1 MDTAIILGAGFSH
14 VAGLPLTRN
23 LFDTEGVLPRFQSAA
38 VENNHREVLGAYQ
51 SWRRTHP
58 NANAEQW
65 LKELY
70 DLKDVGPHQVSPETS
85 WSKAIRFALA
95 RLVDLP
101 AGKNSHYYY
110 GICTPRCSSVH
121 RRFWDRVENHFG
133 VRIVVSLNYDILVEQ
148 ALHSEDTG
156 HRAAPRCY
164 YGGFQHVQAVRKM
177 TDVTKKKFELV
188 QLGTDIALYK
198 LHGSVNWAWEPHALT
213 LKIHD
218 DVRAVF
224 RKDDRF
230 GTPAIIPP
238 IPEKEMPQAF
248 SQIWDEA
255 RRSLLK
261 SSRWI
266 VCGYSLPE
274 YDQAL
279 QRFFKEILSAQRQ
292 TQILVLSPDSPVLVE
307 RWREISP
314 KHVQVFPLPGLPD
327 ALEVDWNFSGV
338 ESSIS

>member
-1 MDTAIILGAGFSH
+1 MDTAVILGAGFSH

-23 LFDTEGVLPRFQSAA
+23 LFDTGGDLPRSQSAVA
-38 VENNHREVLGAYQ
+38 ENNHREVFRAYK
-51 SWRRTHP
+51 SWRQTHP
-58 NANAEQW
+58 DANAEQW
-65 LKELY
+65 LGELY
-70 DLKDVGPHQVSPETS
+70 DLKDGGPPQMSQGTT

-101 AGKNSHYYY
+101 VGKNSHYYY
-110 GICTPRCSSVH
+110 GICTPHCDPVH
-121 RRFWDRVENHFG
+121 RRFWDLAETQFG
-133 VRIVVSLNYDILVEQ
+133 VRVVVSLNYDIMVEQ

-164 YGGFQHVQAVRKM
+164 YGGFQYVQVVRKM
-177 TDVTKKKFELV
+177 TDVTKKQFDLV
-188 QLGTDIALYK
+188 QLGNEIVLYK
-198 LHGSVNWAWEPHALT
+198 LHGSVNWAWEPHAST

-224 RKDDRF
+224 RKDDKF

-238 IPEKEMPQAF
+238 IPEKAMPPGF

-266 VCGYSLPE
+266 VCGYSLPD

-279 QRFFKEILSAQRQ
+279 RRFFKGILSEQQQ
-292 TQILVLSPDSPVLVE
+292 TVILVLAPDSSVLVE

-314 KHVQVFPLPGLPD
+314 KHVQILPLPGLPG
-327 ALEVDWNFSGV
+327 ALELDWN
-338 ESSIS
+338 SIGRPS